1 MEIRGRTVSPESVP
15 AYIRRLNG
23 EKALN
28 GRSFAALDMS
38 SPAGDPAAK
47 AAADP
52 AKPAPRFI
60 EFSLMSTGHAAE
72 RKP

>member
-1 MEIRGRTVSPESVP
+1 
-15 AYIRRLNG
+15 LNG